1 MKKDPEF
8 YWLTQFEP
16 NVQIVI
22 IIAIAVVVSVAI
34 YSFYSFLKSM
44 G

>member
-22 IIAIAVVVSVAI
+22 IIAIAAVVSIAV
-34 YSFYSFLKSM
+34 YSYFKWLRSM
-44 G
+44 

>member
-1 MKKDPEF
+1 MEKESEI

-22 IIAIAVVVSVAI
+22 VVAITAVFSIAV
-34 YSFYSFLKSM
+34 YSYFKWLRSM
-44 G
+44 

>member
-22 IIAIAVVVSVAI
+22 IIAIAVVVSVAV
-34 YSFYSFLKSM
+34 YSYFKWLRSM
-44 G
+44 

>member
-1 MKKDPEF
+1 MKKDTEF

-34 YSFYSFLKSM
+34 YSYFKWLRSM
-44 G
+44 